1 MDPISG
7 LRITPRA
14 AAELCRQAARGGYP
28 GSMEIELVAGSC
40 EAWALQLRAG
50 SEGKALARSDG
61 ITLYGPAD
69 QLHLLNGLQLDF
81 QCSLSGGGFLLR
93 GGERIRSCPCGAA
106 FTPRG

>member
-1 MDPISG
+1 MDPTAG

-28 GSMEIELVAGSC
+28 GSMAIELVAGSC
-40 EAWALQLRAG
+40 EAWALQLKAG
-50 SEGKALARSDG
+50 SKGEALARSDG